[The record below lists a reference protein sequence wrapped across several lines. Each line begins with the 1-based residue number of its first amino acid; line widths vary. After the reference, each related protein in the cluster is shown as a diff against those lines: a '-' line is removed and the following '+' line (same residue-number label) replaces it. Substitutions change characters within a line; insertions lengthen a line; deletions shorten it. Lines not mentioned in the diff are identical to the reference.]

1 MKIAGVRLDLTRIYI
16 KDNEMWVQNRK
27 NLALFFLFN
36 LSIIVTVNSSVLF
49 ALIDEW
55 LSAGP
60 YNHGLLGFGLA
71 LYVFW
76 IKKEAFA
83 FPRSRFLNLLPLCA
97 ASLLLLVA
105 NLASIGQLQIL
116 GLFLVIVALLLSLY
130 GLKIINTLF
139 LPFLMIFLLLPVWNV
154 LQIPLRDISTWVS
167 FNTVDLLGFEIMRE
181 GYYLLTPGGTF
192 IVEESCSGLGFFLA
206 SALYAVFV
214 AQINHLSRKSAA
226 LFFILAVLVAII
238 ANWIRITVIIIVGS
252 QTAMQHFI
260 VQDHLTFGWLV
271 FAACFIPLI
280 FIGNIYFGEQVAA
293 KSNDQSAPKKQQS
306 FNITY
311 LFSVFTIVICFSAG
325 TFIISS
331 RYDPEYKFILPSIP
345 NYTKVGAS
353 SATSHNWEIVSKGA
367 TSEEYT
373 HFLQEK
379 ELIQVYLANYVR
391 QYQGAEMIFIENSLF
406 DKDRWFKDEQ
416 QIIKLATASPLK
428 QINLLTL
435 HRNSQRSRLI
445 AYWYLIDGR
454 YITDKKMAKWYEVQ
468 ATLKGQPG
476 ATLIAIEFAYNN
488 ENKEQAVKTVTDFVT
503 AFSTQPI
510 NIKKSI

>member
-1 MKIAGVRLDLTRIYI
+1 
-16 KDNEMWVQNRK
+16 MWTQNRR
-27 NLALFFLFN
+27 NLTLFFLFSF
-36 LSIIVTVNSSVLF
+36 SIIITANSSVVF
-49 ALIDEW
+49 DLIDEW
-55 LSAGP
+55 LSTGP
-60 YNHGLLGFGLA
+60 YNHGLLGFALA

-76 IKKEAFA
+76 IKKEELA
-83 FPRSRFLNLLPLCA
+83 FPHSRFLNLLPLFA

-130 GLKIINTLF
+130 GIKIINTLF
-139 LPFLMIFLLLPVWNV
+139 LPLLMIFLILPVWNV

-167 FNTVDLLGFEIMRE
+167 FNSVDLLGFEIIRD
-181 GYYLLTPGGTF
+181 GYYLLTPEGTF
-192 IVEESCSGLGFFLA
+192 IVEEACSGLGFFLA

-280 FIGNIYFGEQVAA
+280 FIGNIYFGEQIAA
-293 KSNDQSAPKKQQS
+293 KTNEKNAQKKEQRL
-306 FNITY
+306 NISY
-311 LFSVFTIVICFSAG
+311 LSSVVAIVICFSAG
-325 TFIISS
+325 TFILSS
-331 RYDPEYKFILPSIP
+331 RYDPEYKFMLPSIP

-353 SATSHNWEIVSKGA
+353 RTTSHNWKVVSKGA
-367 TSEEYT
+367 TNEEYA

-406 DKDRWFKDEQ
+406 DKNRWFKDEQ
-416 QIIKLATASPLK
+416 QTIKLAPTSTLK

-435 HRNSQRSRLI
+435 HRNSINSRLI
-445 AYWYLIDGR
+445 AYWYLIDGH

-476 ATLIAIEFAYNN
+476 ATLIAIEFSYNHG
-488 ENKEQAVKTVTDFVT
+488 NKEQAVKTLTDFVT

-510 NIKKSI
+510 HIKKSI

>member
-1 MKIAGVRLDLTRIYI
+1 MELTKIYI
-16 KDNEMWVQNRK
+16 EDNEMWVQNRR

-36 LSIIVTVNSSVLF
+36 LFIIVTVNSSVLF

-55 LSAGP
+55 FSAGP
-60 YNHGLLGFGLA
+60 YNHGLLGLGFA
-71 LYVFW
+71 LYICW
-76 IKKEAFA
+76 IKKKELA
-83 FPRSRFLNLLPLCA
+83 FPRSNFLNLLPLCA
-97 ASLLLLVA
+97 TSLLLLVA

-116 GLFLVIVALLLSLY
+116 GLFLVIVALLFSLY

-139 LPFLMIFLLLPVWNV
+139 LPLLMIFLILPVWNV
-154 LQIPLRDISTWVS
+154 LQIPLQDISTWVS
-167 FNTVDLLGFEIMRE
+167 FNIVDILGFEIIRK
-181 GYYLLTPGGTF
+181 GYHLLTPAGTF
-192 IVEESCSGLGFFLA
+192 VVEEACSGLGFFLA

-271 FAACFIPLI
+271 FAACFMPLI

-293 KSNDQSAPKKQQS
+293 KKNDQSAPKRQQS
-306 FNITY
+306 SNITY
-311 LFSVFTIVICFSAG
+311 LFSVVTIVVCFSAG
-325 TFIISS
+325 TFIISY

-353 SATSHNWEIVSKGA
+353 SATSHNWKIVSKGA

-379 ELIQVYLANYVR
+379 ELIQVYLGNYVR

-416 QIIKLATASPLK
+416 QIITLAPASMLK

-445 AYWYLIDGR
+445 AYWYLIGGR

-476 ATLIAIEFAYNN
+476 ATLIAIEFSYHN
-488 ENKEQAVKTVTDFVT
+488 EDKEQAVKTVTDFVA
-503 AFSTQPI
+503 AFSAQPI
-510 NIKKSI
+510 NIQKSI

>member
-16 KDNEMWVQNRK
+16 KDNGMWVQNRK

-331 RYDPEYKFILPSIP
+331 RYDPEYKFILPNIP

-353 SATSHNWEIVSKGA
+353 SATSHNWQIVSKGA
-367 TSEEYT
+367 TSEEYS

-406 DKDRWFKDEQ
+406 DKNRWFKDEQ
-416 QIIKLATASPLK
+416 QIIKLASSPLK

>member
-1 MKIAGVRLDLTRIYI
+1 
-16 KDNEMWVQNRK
+16 MWAQKRK

-36 LSIIVTVNSSVLF
+36 FSIIIIFNSSVLF
-49 ALIDEW
+49 DIIDEW
-55 LSAGP
+55 WSVGP

-76 IKKEAFA
+76 IKKKEFA
-83 FPRSRFLNLLPLCA
+83 SLRSSFFNLMPLCA

-105 NLASIGQLQIL
+105 NLASIGQLQTL
-116 GLFLVIVALLLSLY
+116 SLFLVALALLISLYGFTIINALFRPLLMILLSLP
-130 GLKIINTLF
+130 I
-139 LPFLMIFLLLPVWNV
+139 WNI
-154 LQIPLRDISTWVS
+154 LQIPLRDASTWVS
-167 FNTVDLLGFEIMRE
+167 FHSVNALGFEIIRE
-181 GYYLLTPGGTF
+181 GYNLITPGGIF
-192 IVEESCSGLGFFLA
+192 IVEQACSGLGFFLG

-214 AQINHLSRKSAA
+214 AQINHLARKSAA
-226 LFFILAVLVAII
+226 LYLILAVLVAII

-260 VQDHLTFGWLV
+260 VQEHLTFGWLV
-271 FAACFIPLI
+271 FAACFIPII
-280 FIGNIYFGEQVAA
+280 FIGNIYFGEQVATKKNA
-293 KSNDQSAPKKQQS
+293 QSAHKREQS
-306 FNITY
+306 FNITS
-311 LFSVFTIVICFSAG
+311 LFSVVTIVLFFSAG
-325 TFIISS
+325 TFMISS

-345 NYTKVGAS
+345 NYAKVGTS
-353 SATSHNWEIVSKGA
+353 RATSQNWKVVSKGA

-406 DKDRWFKDEQ
+406 DKKRWFKGEQ
-416 QIIKLATASPLK
+416 QTIKLAPNSPLK
-428 QINLLTL
+428 QINFLTL
-435 HRNSQRSRLI
+435 HRNSHRSRLI

-476 ATLIAIEFAYNN
+476 VTLIAIEFAYNN
-488 ENKEQAVKTVTDFVT
+488 EEKQKAVKTLTDFVT
-503 AFSTQPI
+503 AFSAQPI

>member
-1 MKIAGVRLDLTRIYI
+1 
-16 KDNEMWVQNRK
+16 MWLQNRR
-27 NLALFFLFN
+27 NLTLFFLFN
-36 LSIIVTVNSSVLF
+36 FSLVIAANSSVVFDL
-49 ALIDEW
+49 LDEW

-76 IKKEAFA
+76 IKKEEFA
-83 FPRSRFLNLLPLCA
+83 FSRSRFLNLLPLCA

-105 NLASIGQLQIL
+105 NLASIAQLQIL

-130 GLKIINTLF
+130 GLKIITTLF
-139 LPFLMIFLLLPVWNV
+139 LPLLMIFLLLPVWDV

-260 VQDHLTFGWLV
+260 VQDHLTFGWFV
-271 FAACFIPLI
+271 FAACFMPLI

-293 KSNDQSAPKKQQS
+293 KSNHQSAPKKQQNS
-306 FNITY
+306 NITY
-311 LFSVFTIVICFSAG
+311 LFSVVTIVICFSAG

-353 SATSHNWEIVSKGA
+353 SATSHNWKIVSKGA

-406 DKDRWFKDEQ
+406 DKSRWFKDEQ
-416 QIIKLATASPLK
+416 QIIKLAPASMLK

-454 YITDKKMAKWYEVQ
+454 YITDKKLAKWYEVQ

-488 ENKEQAVKTVTDFVT
+488 EDKEQAVKTVTDFVT
-503 AFSTQPI
+503 AFSAQPI
-510 NIKKSI
+510 NIQKSI